1 MKILALDLGKNKS
14 VACGLDTDTNEH
26 SFETIRTWPNELHD
40 LVVAQRPDRVVIEMG
55 PQAGWVHDLVKALDV
70 AVEVANPSHEG
81 WRWRRVKAKS
91 DRLDALKLA
100 QLSSMGQLPTV
111 HMPTVHMP
119 TGRVRQWRSLI
130 LYRHKLVRRRTA
142 IKNSLR
148 AIVAR
153 EGQRP
158 VGDESRW
165 TNGLLKWFGS
175 LARPLETVDAEEVW
189 RGQLALEL
197 EAFGEVCLRIQ
208 SVEKKLDELA
218 EADGR
223 VGLIRSVPGVGR
235 RLAEV
240 VVATIDD
247 PHRFR
252 SGKQVGAYAGLTPRR
267 YQSGS
272 MDRQGRISG
281 QGSRLL
287 RALLVEVSWLGL
299 RYNAYMAA
307 VYEHVRRGSDSR
319 KKIAIV
325 AVARRLLIWCWAML
339 RDKRRWRPPDLSRA
353 AVAGSVL

>member
-1 MKILALDLGKNKS
+1 MKIVALDLGKNKS
-14 VACGLDTDTNEH
+14 VACVLDTATNQH
-26 SFETIRTWPNELHD
+26 KFETIRTRPNELHD
-40 LVVAQRPDRVVIEMG
+40 LVVAQRPGRVVIEIG
-55 PQAGWVHDLVKALDV
+55 PQAGWVHDLVTALDV
-70 AVEVANPSHEG
+70 QVDVANPSHEG

-100 QLSSMGQLPTV
+100 RLSSMDQLPTV
-111 HMPTVHMP
+111 HMPT
-119 TGRVRQWRSLI
+119 GGVRQWRSLI

-148 AIVAR
+148 SIVGR

-158 VGDESRW
+158 VGDASRW
-165 TNGLLKWFGS
+165 TTGLLKWFKS
-175 LARPLETVDAEEVW
+175 LSRPLETVDGEEIW
-189 RGQLALEL
+189 RGQLGLEL
-197 EAFGEVCLRIQ
+197 ESFREVCFRIQ
-208 SVEKKLDELA
+208 AVEKKLDA
-218 EADGR
+218 MGEADAR
-223 VGLIRSVPGVGR
+223 VELIRSIPGVGP

-252 SGKQVGAYAGLTPRR
+252 NGKQVGSYAGLTPRR

-299 RYNAYMAA
+299 RYNASMAA

-339 RDKRRWRPPDLSRA
+339 RDGRRWRPPELSRA
-353 AVAGSVL
+353 AVATSVS